1 PGGTARGDKEK
12 VSETK
17 RPTTTLLSITVA
29 VTAAFVLVIC
39 AVILFSDDP
48 FHTLVSFF
56 TAPFKGRY
64 YFGNFLN
71 TAGILTIAGTGMA
84 LAFRGG
90 VFNLGGEGQVYSSAL
105 AATLFLLWAGP
116 VGIGGVPA
124 IALSLLLAAFTGAF
138 IASVSGFLKMKW
150 NTDEL
155 ISSFLLSSSL
165 VYVIDYLITGPLR
178 DTSSYLLSSPEI
190 AEEFRL
196 TPLLPPSHLNISFI
210 AALLIA
216 IASFRFLFHSSSGYE
231 LRMCGLNREFARY
244 GGIPVKRYD
253 LIPMGLSG
261 ALYGLAGGFYVT
273 GTQYAAI
280 QGFTTGI
287 GWNGIAV
294 ALVARTHPLF
304 TLPAAMLFSFI
315 EVGAR
320 NATVVADFSS
330 ELGSI
335 VRATVLF
342 LITLRISAGR
352 WKK

>member
-1 PGGTARGDKEK
+1 M
-12 VSETK
+12 SETN
-17 RPTTTLLSITVA
+17 RPTTTLLSIALA
-29 VTAAFVLVIC
+29 VSAALVIILF
-39 AVILFSDDP
+39 AVIAFSDNP
-48 FHTLVSFF
+48 LHTLTSFF
-56 TAPFKGRY
+56 TGPFKGSY

-71 TAGILTIAGTGMA
+71 ITGILTIAGTGMA

-105 AATLFLLWAGP
+105 GTTFFLLWAGQAGMGGFAGT
-116 VGIGGVPA
+116 VTSLIIATIIG
-124 IALSLLLAAFTGAF
+124 AL
-138 IASVSGFLKMKW
+138 IASVSGYLKMKW

-196 TPLLPPSHLNISFI
+196 SRLLPPSHLNISFFI
-210 AALLIA
+210 ALGIIFVA
-216 IASFRFLFHSSSGYE
+216 FRFLFHSSSGYE

-244 GGIPVKRYD
+244 GGIAVERYD
-253 LIPMGLSG
+253 IIPMGLSG
-261 ALYGLAGGFYVT
+261 ALYGLAGGFYVI

-280 QGFTTGI
+280 QGFTSGI

-304 TLPAAMLFSFI
+304 TLPAAMLFAFI
-315 EVGAR
+315 EVGSQ
-320 NATVVADFSS
+320 NATVVGDFSS

-342 LITLRISAGR
+342 LITLRISSGR